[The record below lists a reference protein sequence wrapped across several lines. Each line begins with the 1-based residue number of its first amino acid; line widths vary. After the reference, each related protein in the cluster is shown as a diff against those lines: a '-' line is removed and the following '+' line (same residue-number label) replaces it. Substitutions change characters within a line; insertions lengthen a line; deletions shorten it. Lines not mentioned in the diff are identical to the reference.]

1 MTEITPTGCCPPFDP
16 TTRDDQIIEWH
27 NKLFIKDKVF
37 CILNMPANFGKVM
50 TRIMSKAN
58 KHGATV
64 PDAMCLSD
72 HASAWKM
79 NVFVAVDKKIPDLK
93 TVKITGK
100 FYYRVYEGDFRKTGE
115 WISDFKKTSSEKHF
129 STGKMYM
136 WYTTCPKCAK
146 TYGKNYVV
154 ILSKI
159 K

>member
-16 TTRDDQIIEWH
+16 TPWNDQIIEWYD
-27 NKLFIKDKVF
+27 KLFIKDKVF
-37 CILNMPANFGKVM
+37 CILNMPVNFGKVI
-50 TRIMSKAN
+50 TRIMSKAD
-58 KHGATV
+58 KHAVTV

-72 HASAWKM
+72 HTSAWNM
-79 NVFVAVDKKIPDLK
+79 DVFVAVDKKIPDAK
-93 TVKITGK
+93 NVKITGK
-100 FYYRVYEGDFRKTGE
+100 FYCRVYEGDFRKTGE

-146 TYGKNYVV
+146 KYGKNYVV